1 MSEYRG
7 RSWSLGIEVRVTE
20 LLAPNEWRR
29 PWKLFSFTL
38 GLGWLLWGA
47 LTFDISDWDVGVS
60 LLMAGFTYLLAP
72 AAARVLM
79 RRDWRQLPFAVL
91 AWWWSVDRVY
101 MAWHPAVGN
110 VIYRERTSTRRPAC
124 FGSAVSSGCRGHP
137 CVSSSRDRDPCRSEA
152 SCQSRRLAAEGGQ
165 AGQHCRGR
173 LPSTWTTRGQSEI

>member
-72 AAARVLM
+72 AAARVVM
-79 RRDWRQLPFAVL
+79 HRDWRQLPLAVL
-91 AWWWSVDRVY
+91 AWWWSVDGVY
-101 MAWHPAVGN
+101 MAWHLAVGN
-110 VIYRERTSTRRPAC
+110 VTYREANFYASTCLFWLCGFIWLPRAALRQLLTRP
-124 FGSAVSSGCRGHP
+124 GSVP
-137 CVSSSRDRDPCRSEA
+137 F
-152 SCQSRRLAAEGGQ
+152 
-165 AGQHCRGR
+165 
-173 LPSTWTTRGQSEI
+173 